1 MVAEIEQKR
10 REMDHA
16 MFDLAELI
24 VMEATNEERARMRQ
38 PWRYHAEMVLQ
49 WAVGEAKSADPLRSQ
64 RWSCVLEGR
73 PPPPASGS
81 GAPAP
86 GDLHCILGQP
96 GDTLSLFCI
105 VSFINPIVI
114 RKMPY
119 LAYFAHK

>member
-16 MFDLAELI
+16 MFELAELI
-24 VMEATNEERARMRQ
+24 LMEATNEERARMRQ

-81 GAPAP
+81 G
-86 GDLHCILGQP
+86 GSS
-96 GDTLSLFCI
+96 T
-105 VSFINPIVI
+105 
-114 RKMPY
+114 R
-119 LAYFAHK
+119 